1 MAISLLDIALY
12 TLHSL
17 IVTATTCNTALSYQI
32 TDIVFFDV
40 HPDNVQSKTNAFMYP
55 ALVADFVFLAWIY
68 LAMTSTIRVL
78 NEFKQT
84 HKLEMYDN
92 LWITIG
98 VFVTQFLVVSIIM
111 SMSKYFLSK
120 FKENV

>member
-1 MAISLLDIALY
+1 MLFY
-12 TLHSL
+12 P
-17 IVTATTCNTALSYQI
+17 ALSYEI

-40 HPDNVQSKTNAFMYP
+40 HPDTTHAGSKALLYP

-68 LAMTSTIRVL
+68 LAMTSTIRIL

-98 VFVTQFLVVSIIM
+98 VFVLQFLAVSIIM
-111 SMSKYFLSK
+111 SLSK
-120 FKENV
+120 